1 MRKGKNPMKKL
12 EVEYSRGGKRYAFLY
27 DEDRMR
33 FEVGKK
39 YYITTDREYDN
50 PITVINIGPIN
61 HLDIYLKV
69 IQKAEPV
76 DRRDSVSVSLKQTK
90 YLTIENVYFN
100 EEKRTTVVV
109 WSDGIKTKLKC
120 APDDIFDKEKGIALA
135 FMKRFYGNG
144 GKFNDILKK
153 YT

>member
-1 MRKGKNPMKKL
+1 MKVL
-12 EVEYSRGGKRYAFLY
+12 EVEYSRGGKLYSFLY
-27 DEDRMR
+27 NENILH

-39 YYITTDREYDN
+39 YYIITDREYN
-50 PITVINIGPIN
+50 TPITVINIKPLNQYAI
-61 HLDIYLKV
+61 LLKT
-69 IQKAEPV
+69 ITKADPV
-76 DRRDSVSVSLKQTK
+76 DKRDSTSVSYKTSK
-90 YLTIENVYFN
+90 LTIENVYFN

-120 APDDIFDKEKGIALA
+120 APDDAFDKEKAIGLA

>member
-1 MRKGKNPMKKL
+1 MKKL
-12 EVEYSRGGKRYAFLY
+12 EVEYVRGGKRYNFLY
-27 DEDRMR
+27 NENIMH

-39 YYITTDREYDN
+39 YYIITDREYDT
-50 PITVINIGPIN
+50 PITVKNIRTVNP
-61 HLDIYLKV
+61 HDIYLKL
-69 IQKAEPV
+69 IRKADPV
-76 DRRDSVSVSLKQTK
+76 DKRDSTSVSYKTSKLM
-90 YLTIENVYFN
+90 IENVYFN

-120 APDDIFDKEKGIALA
+120 APNDVFDKEKAIGLA

>member
-1 MRKGKNPMKKL
+1 MKKL
-12 EVEYSRGGKRYAFLY
+12 EVVYSCGGKCYSFLY
-27 DEDRMR
+27 DENKMC

-39 YYITTDREYDN
+39 YYIITDREYDT
-50 PITVINIGPIN
+50 PIKVINIRPVN
-61 HLDIYLKV
+61 QFDRYLKTIV
-69 IQKAEPV
+69 SALPV
-76 DRRDSVSVSLKQTK
+76 DKRDSTSVSLKQTK
-90 YLTIENVYFN
+90 HLTIENVYFN

-109 WSDGIKTKLKC
+109 WTDGIKTKLKC
-120 APDDIFDKEKGIALA
+120 APDDIFDKEKAIGLA

>member
-1 MRKGKNPMKKL
+1 MKKL
-12 EVEYSRGGKRYAFLY
+12 EVVYSCGGKRYAFLY
-27 DEDRMR
+27 DENKMC

-39 YYITTDREYDN
+39 YYIITDREYDN
-50 PITVINIGPIN
+50 PIKVINIRPVN
-61 HLDIYLKV
+61 QFDIYLKTIV
-69 IQKAEPV
+69 SALPV
-76 DRRDSVSVSLKQTK
+76 DKRDSTSVSLKQTK
-90 YLTIENVYFN
+90 HLTIENVYFN

-120 APDDIFDKEKGIALA
+120 APDDIFDKEKAIGLA

>member
-1 MRKGKNPMKKL
+1 MKVL
-12 EVEYSRGGKRYAFLY
+12 EVEYSRGGKLYSFLY
-27 DEDRMR
+27 NENILH

-39 YYITTDREYDN
+39 YYIITDREYN
-50 PITVINIGPIN
+50 TPITVINIKPLN
-61 HLDIYLKV
+61 QYATLLKT
-69 IQKAEPV
+69 ITKADPV
-76 DRRDSVSVSLKQTK
+76 DKRDSTSVSLKQTK
-90 YLTIENVYFN
+90 HLTIENVYFN

-120 APDDIFDKEKGIALA
+120 APDDVFDKEKAIGLA